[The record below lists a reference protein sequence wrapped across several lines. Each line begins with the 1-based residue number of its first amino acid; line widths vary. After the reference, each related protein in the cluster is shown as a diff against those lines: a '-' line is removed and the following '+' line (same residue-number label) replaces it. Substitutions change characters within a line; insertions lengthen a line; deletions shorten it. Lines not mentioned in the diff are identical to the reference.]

1 MVFNTPERGVV
12 ALTIIVTTRLMRWK
26 KEWKSL
32 LFWLIFPLLL
42 TFLLLQSVEA
52 WQAKTKVPIALV
64 VEEETEMVTHLIE
77 EIAQSELLLIHYMEL
92 DEALH
97 KLEQH
102 ELDSVFVIRVGYED
116 HIHAN
121 RRNQLIEAY
130 SSNRSFAYR
139 TVVEMIASIA
149 QQDAARSK
157 AAFVIRQLYKEHGME
172 DEWSYSD
179 VIASSQERQQSK
191 ALLQTSF
198 SFYTQTDAEE
208 AQSVSSLSVKGVW
221 TFFAL
226 LTTFFLFDWVV
237 KENRPLIRPRWHFAQ
252 LSFKVYAFGTF
263 GLYSGL
269 LMIVDI
275 ATVLLLSTFYKESI
289 TFMGIVSLL
298 AFRLTINLLA
308 FLLATVFTQSFLYY
322 ISGTAVSLFLVVG
335 GGAII
340 PLEGVTRK
348 WPWVELS
355 SPVQALLS
363 ETIPAPWLIVL
374 AVLMILWF
382 QKGRKSYA

>member
-12 ALTIIVTTRLMRWK
+12 ALTIIVSTRLMRWK

-42 TFLLLQSVEA
+42 TFLVLQSVEA

-102 ELDSVFVIRVGYED
+102 ELDSVFVIREGYED
-116 HIHAN
+116 HILAN

-179 VIASSQERQQSK
+179 IIASSQERQQSK

-198 SFYTQTDAEE
+198 SFYAQTDAEE
-208 AQSVSSLSVKGVW
+208 AQSLSSLSVKGVW
-221 TFFAL
+221 SFFAL

-237 KENRPLIRPRWHFAQ
+237 KENRSLIRPRWHFAQ
-252 LSFKVYAFGTF
+252 LSFKAYAFGTF
-263 GLYSGL
+263 WLYSGL

-275 ATVLLLSTFYKESI
+275 ATVLMLSTYYQEHI
-289 TFMGIVSLL
+289 TSMGIVSLL
-298 AFRLTINLLA
+298 VFRITINLLA
-308 FLLATVFTQSFLYY
+308 FLLATVFSQTFLYY
-322 ISGTAVSLFLVVG
+322 ISGTAVSLFLIVV

-340 PLEGVTRK
+340 PLEGITRK
-348 WPWVELS
+348 WLWVELF

-363 ETIPAPWLIVL
+363 ETIPAAWLIVL